1 MDGTTTPKIRWELT
15 REALAKFL
23 ACLDPDAERA
33 GEMYEALRTALVKFF
48 QWRRALFPEE
58 LADEALNRVI
68 RKADEGEAPRDVPTY
83 CHGVARLVLL
93 ETLRRPENRRADL
106 EEIESLAAPAPD
118 LPDEDE
124 RQSCFD
130 GCLRELP
137 VENRRLIMRYY
148 QDERRRKIENR
159 LALAEELG
167 IDITALRNRALR
179 IRDKLDKCVTR
190 CLKQNNLR
198 PLSQTK

>member
-1 MDGTTTPKIRWELT
+1 MDGMTTPKIKWELT

-23 ACLDPDAERA
+23 ASLDPDTERA
-33 GEMYEALRTALVKFF
+33 GGKYEALREALVKFF

-68 RKADEGEAPRDVPTY
+68 RKVDEGEAPRDVPTY
-83 CHGVARLVLL
+83 CHGVARMVLL
-93 ETLRRPENRRADL
+93 ETLKRPENKRADL
-106 EEIESLAAPAPD
+106 EEIESLATLAPD
-118 LPDEDE
+118 VHDEDE

-167 IDITALRNRALR
+167 IDVTALRNRALR

-190 CLKQNNLR
+190 CLKKNNFR
-198 PLSQTK
+198 AI